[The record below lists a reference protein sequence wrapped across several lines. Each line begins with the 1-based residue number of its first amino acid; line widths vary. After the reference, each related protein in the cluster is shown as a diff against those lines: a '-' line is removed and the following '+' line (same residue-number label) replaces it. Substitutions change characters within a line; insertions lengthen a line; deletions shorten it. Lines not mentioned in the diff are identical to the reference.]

1 MLSSCSVI
9 SRGSRKF
16 AKVFVAT
23 GKVYLVGAG
32 PGHPELLTVKA
43 VKLLEASD
51 VIVYD
56 RLIQEEILALS
67 KPSAERIYMGK
78 SVGIHDSRQQ
88 EIHELLAR
96 KAHEGKIVVRLKG
109 GDPFLFGR
117 GGEEAEYLAGQG
129 IPFEVIP
136 GVSSALAAPLGA
148 GIAVTHR
155 DAASTVAIVTG
166 HEANRDHSRL
176 NWDAL
181 AGIDT
186 LVFLM
191 AVHSA
196 GRISSELIA
205 HGRDPQTPAAM
216 IQMAFWHGEKVVTGT
231 LASIAGEVERA
242 GISPPATFVVG
253 ETVRLREKLQH
264 SQRDLCRRPDASSH
278 FEPAPAPDQLMRMAA
293 AGIGS
298 QVLVFAL
305 AASLFERLEQW
316 RTASELARLLGMNTH
331 GLAEV
336 LECLVSL
343 GLVEGGPEGYR
354 NLELASRYLLE
365 DSPQTLRPVLLG
377 LAAHPAPVSSIGRY
391 VLNGRQNGATPE
403 FQALHQQSCE
413 CLANYAA
420 PFVLDKLE
428 LAPRGRLLLIGW
440 GGEAYR
446 DLVARRWPDLA
457 MEVRNPFT
465 TDPPK
470 PLPECVAA
478 DDGPYQAIVLSGL
491 LSCCDH
497 EQFRPTLERAA
508 GILDRDGTLVLH
520 DTLLGSETTPPPEV
534 VLPAF
539 RRHVI
544 QGGSWNWSV
553 ARLRREL
560 DSLGLE
566 VVHSEPICGGT
577 QLVAAKPVEVFHSQP
592 SESLVH

>member
-1 MLSSCSVI
+1 MSP
-9 SRGSRKF
+9 
-16 AKVFVAT
+16 

-43 VKLLEASD
+43 VRLLEASD

-78 SVGIHDSRQQ
+78 TVGLHDSRQR

-96 KAHEGKIVVRLKG
+96 KAREGKTVVRLKG

-117 GGEEAEYLAGQG
+117 GGEEAEFLAEQG

-136 GVSSALAAPLGA
+136 GVSSALAAPLSA
-148 GIAVTHR
+148 GIALTHR

-166 HEANRDHSRL
+166 HEADRPESRL
-176 NWDAL
+176 NWSAL

-191 AVHSA
+191 AVHGV
-196 GRISSELIA
+196 GRIARELMA
-205 HGRDPQTPAAM
+205 HGRDSETPAAM

-242 GISPPATFVVG
+242 GISPPATLVIG
-253 ETVRLREKLQH
+253 EAVRLREKLQH
-264 SQRDLCRRPDASSH
+264 SQRDLCRRPDGNSRFAPS
-278 FEPAPAPDQLMRMAA
+278 PAPDQLLRMAA

-298 QVLVFAL
+298 QVLVYAL
-305 AASLFERLEQW
+305 ASSLFERLEQW
-316 RTASELARLLGMNTH
+316 HTARELARTLGVNTT

-343 GLVEGGPEGYR
+343 GLLECGPEGYR

-365 DSPQTLRPVLLG
+365 DSPQTLRPALLG
-377 LAAHPAPVSSIGRY
+377 LAAHLAPATSIGRY
-391 VLNGRQNGATPE
+391 VLNGRQNGAPPE
-403 FQALHQQSCE
+403 FHALHRQSCE
-413 CLANYAA
+413 CLARYAA
-420 PFVLDKLE
+420 PFVLDKLD
-428 LAPRGRLLLIGW
+428 LAESAPVLLVGW

-446 DLVARRWPDLA
+446 ELALERWPNVA
-457 MEVRNPFT
+457 IEVRNPFQE
-465 TDPPK
+465 DQPAEPPK
-470 PLPECVAA
+470 FVEPG
-478 DDGPYQAIVLSGL
+478 DGPYGMVLLSGL
-491 LSCCDH
+491 LDCCER
-497 EQFRPTLERAA
+497 EQYRPTLQRVAGALRA
-508 GILDRDGTLVLH
+508 DGMLVLH
-520 DTLLGSETTPPPEV
+520 DSFLGSEPPLPPEV

-544 QGGSWNWSV
+544 QGGSRNWSV
-553 ARLRREL
+553 ARLRGEL
-560 DSLGLE
+560 DSLGLR
-566 VVHSEPICGGT
+566 VVHAEPILGGT
-577 QLVAAKPVEVFHSQP
+577 QLVTARPV
-592 SESLVH
+592 